1 MNQMEKGV
9 LQYLDAHK
17 QELFDLM
24 SRLLQ
29 IDSQNYVNHG
39 DEANCAPL
47 LMEEFQKLGLEAE
60 TYFPDNVPGVLENPD
75 YLPGRGTD
83 RRPNV
88 CGVYRTGGSRKLM
101 VTSHTD
107 TMPIGNRDAW
117 TVDPLGGEQK
127 DGKIFGRGACD
138 DKFGL
143 ATSILALQAIQACN
157 LELENDLVI
166 DAVCDEEYGGGNGA
180 LAACVKHKA
189 DAIINTDGGS
199 YEVWTASMGGQ
210 SVEFRPHSLSPQ
222 DSSVNMVKAFS
233 LINEAVEAFTA
244 RRRAE
249 LHANRYYTDTV
260 FERSALRV
268 TEVSVGGG
276 GCDLGKGVYHF
287 VYYTTKSYE
296 DITAELEQMR
306 EELAE
311 KLLALDVELGPIH
324 PCSRFFYYLT
334 IDDED
339 SFTQLVKTAAEDAVG
354 RSVPINGASMSD
366 LSLFLKHGSPKSL
379 NFGILRDFKLYG
391 GAHQADEFVDQQEL
405 LNHAKALALC
415 MMRWCGA
422 HKKEKELS

>member
-1 MNQMEKGV
+1 MNQMEQNV
-9 LQYLDAHK
+9 LQYLDDHK
-17 QELFDLM
+17 QDLFDLM

-39 DEANCAPL
+39 DEENCAPL
-47 LMEEFQKLGLEAE
+47 LLEEFEKLGLEAE
-60 TYFPDNVPGVLENPD
+60 KYYPDAVPGVLENPD

-83 RRPNV
+83 KRPNV
-88 CGVYRTGGSRKLM
+88 CGIYRAEGSTKKIM
-101 VTSHTD
+101 ITSHTD

-127 DGKIFGRGACD
+127 DGKIYGRGACD

-143 ATSILALQAIQACN
+143 ATSILALQAIRASGV
-157 LELENDLVI
+157 ELENDVVI

-210 SVEFRPHSLSPQ
+210 SIELRPHCLNPQ
-222 DSSVNMVKAFS
+222 DSSTDMVEAFGI
-233 LINEAVEAFTA
+233 INEAVRAFA
-244 RRRAE
+244 DRRRAE
-249 LHANRYYTDTV
+249 LHANRYYKDTV

-306 EELAE
+306 QEIGE
-311 KLLALDVELGPIH
+311 KLKKLEIEIGEYH

-334 IDDED
+334 IEDDD
-339 SFTQLVKTAAEDAVG
+339 PFTQLVKSGAEDACGKPVA
-354 RSVPINGASMSD
+354 INGASMSD
-366 LSLFLKHGSPKSL
+366 LSLFLKHGSPQSL
-379 NFGILRDFKLYG
+379 NFGILRDFKLKG

-422 HKKEKELS
+422 HEK